1 MTTISL
7 SDGQTV
13 DSENIA
19 KAELYP
25 DSLLITLTN
34 GRLIKVHGP
43 STDDD
48 AQLLEQITDRK
59 YGVFSK
65 QKPKH
70 TTR

>member
-7 SDGQTV
+7 SDGQTIN
-13 DSENIA
+13 SEDIA

-25 DSLLITLTN
+25 DDLLITLKN

-43 STDDD
+43 KTDDD
-48 AQLLEQITDRK
+48 AQLLEQVTDRK

-65 QKPKH
+65 QKQKPK
-70 TTR
+70 